1 MGVKTDS
8 VSYLLLHCILLLHAT
23 HGKQASRGFFA
34 TKPWAFMQDLMT
46 VLSMYLSDAW
56 CTNFYNA
63 LVVQSGSAKDL
74 INANKRFATQP
85 PLSPECGLFLGSGFL
100 SKLQAMQAL
109 RTVCTM
115 VIEWYAVAQKK
126 E

>member
-1 MGVKTDS
+1 MGLVAS
-8 VSYLLLHCILLLHAT
+8 SYFNSACDTRQTRLWRLLCHKAMGLHAGP
-23 HGKQASRGFFA
+23 H
-34 TKPWAFMQDLMT
+34 DCIVN
-46 VLSMYLSDAW
+46 VLVRCMVHQFS
-56 CTNFYNA
+56 NF
-63 LVVQSGSAKDL
+63 LVVQSGSAKHL